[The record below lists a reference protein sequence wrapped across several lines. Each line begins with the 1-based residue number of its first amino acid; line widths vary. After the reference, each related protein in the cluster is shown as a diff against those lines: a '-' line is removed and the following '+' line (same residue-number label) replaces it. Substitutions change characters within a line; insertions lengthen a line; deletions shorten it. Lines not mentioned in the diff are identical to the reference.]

1 MTVKHHT
8 KPMSNEYQLQNT
20 QEKII
25 EIIQEPLF
33 NLLIK
38 AKLVMVCYV

>member
-1 MTVKHHT
+1 MTVKYRT
-8 KPMSNEYQLQNT
+8 KPMLNEHQLQT
-20 QEKII
+20 SLEKSIDI
-25 EIIQEPLF
+25 LQEPLF